1 MSTVSASTVL
11 EAPPDRVWSLLR
23 DFARIGDWHPYLPAA
38 RIENGPGDRIG
49 ATRVFATPD
58 GGEHR
63 ETLVALDDVART
75 TTYRFDDDAGLPVRD
90 YRATIAVLD
99 AGDGERALV
108 TWSASYDCD
117 VAAEAAVAGQVRDG
131 ILKPGLHALA
141 SRFQPTATGAAR

>member
-1 MSTVSASTVL
+1 MPTVTASTVL

-38 RIENGPGDRIG
+38 RIENGPVDRVG
-49 ATRVFATPD
+49 AARVFATPQ

-63 ETLVALDDVART
+63 ETLVALDDLTRT

-90 YRATIAVLD
+90 YRATIAVRD

-108 TWSASYDCD
+108 TWSARYDCD
-117 VAAEAAVAGQVRDG
+117 AADEAALAAQVRDG
-131 ILKPGLHALA
+131 ILRPGLHALA
-141 SRFQPTATGAAR
+141 DRFQTTATGAAR